1 MTAYRDV
8 SPETHPWSLA
18 AVRLL
23 QGVVYAEEEKVW
35 NLVLGSKSP
44 LESYFSHLGLL
55 LIVDESEGFAF
66 LRQFEDDE
74 YPAGQ
79 AALPKLFRRVPMNYG
94 VTLLCVLLRD
104 LLRQFEEEEVDN
116 ERCLVETTKILADW
130 KNFFPIDQDEVQ
142 KQKELRSALRK
153 LEDLKLVRKF
163 GDEPETW
170 EVRRIL
176 KARLPAAELETL
188 KLKLLAATQDNL
200 TNSPSQNYDR

>member
-1 MTAYRDV
+1 MTDYRDT
-8 SPETHPWSLA
+8 SPEMYPWSLA

-44 LESYFSHLGLL
+44 LQSYFSQLGLL

-66 LRQFEDDE
+66 LRQFEEDE
-74 YPAGQ
+74 YPVGQ

-94 VTLLCVLLRD
+94 ATLLCVLLRD

-116 ERCLVETTKILADW
+116 ERCLVETTKLLADW

-188 KLKLLAATQDNL
+188 KLKLLAATQGNP
-200 TNSPSQNYDR
+200 TNSPSQNHD

>member
-1 MTAYRDV
+1 MTDYRDT
-8 SPETHPWSLA
+8 SPEMYPWSLA

-44 LESYFSHLGLL
+44 LQSYFSQLGLL
-55 LIVDESEGFAF
+55 LFVDESEGFAF
-66 LRQFEDDE
+66 LRQFEEDE

-94 VTLLCVLLRD
+94 ATLLCVLLRD

-116 ERCLVETTKILADW
+116 ERCLVETTKLLADW

-188 KLKLLAATQDNL
+188 KLKLLAATQGNP
-200 TNSPSQNYDR
+200 TNSPSQNHD

>member
-1 MTAYRDV
+1 MY
-8 SPETHPWSLA
+8 PWSLA

-44 LESYFSHLGLL
+44 LQSYFSQLGLL

-66 LRQFEDDE
+66 LRQFEEDE

-94 VTLLCVLLRD
+94 ATLLCVLLRD

-116 ERCLVETTKILADW
+116 ERCLVETTKLLADW

-153 LEDLKLVRKF
+153 MEDLKLVRKF

-188 KLKLLAATQDNL
+188 KLKLLAATQGNP
-200 TNSPSQNYDR
+200 TNSPSQNHD

>member
-1 MTAYRDV
+1 MY
-8 SPETHPWSLA
+8 PWSLA

-44 LESYFSHLGLL
+44 LQSYFSQLGLL

-66 LRQFEDDE
+66 LRQFEEDE

-94 VTLLCVLLRD
+94 ATLLCVLLRD

-116 ERCLVETTKILADW
+116 ERCLVETTKLLEDW

-188 KLKLLAATQDNL
+188 KLKLLAATQGNP
-200 TNSPSQNYDR
+200 TNSPSQNHD

>member
-1 MTAYRDV
+1 MTDYRDT
-8 SPETHPWSLA
+8 SPEMYPWSLA

-44 LESYFSHLGLL
+44 LQSYFSQLGLL

-66 LRQFEDDE
+66 LRQFEEDE

-94 VTLLCVLLRD
+94 ATLLCVLLRD

-116 ERCLVETTKILADW
+116 ERCLVETTKLLEDW

-188 KLKLLAATQDNL
+188 KLKLLAATQGNP
-200 TNSPSQNYDR
+200 TNSPSQNHD

>member
-1 MTAYRDV
+1 MTDYRDT
-8 SPETHPWSLA
+8 SPEMYPWSLA

-44 LESYFSHLGLL
+44 LQSYFSQLGLL
-55 LIVDESEGFAF
+55 LIVEESEGFAF
-66 LRQFEDDE
+66 LRQFEEDE

-94 VTLLCVLLRD
+94 ATLLCVLLRD

-116 ERCLVETTKILADW
+116 ERCLVETTKLLADW

-188 KLKLLAATQDNL
+188 KLKLLAATQGNP
-200 TNSPSQNYDR
+200 TNSPSQNHD

>member
-1 MTAYRDV
+1 VTDYRDT
-8 SPETHPWSLA
+8 SPEMYPWSLA

-44 LESYFSHLGLL
+44 LQSYFSQLGLL

-66 LRQFEDDE
+66 LRQFEEDE

-94 VTLLCVLLRD
+94 ATLLCVLLRD

-116 ERCLVETTKILADW
+116 ERCLVETTKLLADW

-153 LEDLKLVRKF
+153 MEDLKLVRKF

-188 KLKLLAATQDNL
+188 KLKLLAATQGNP
-200 TNSPSQNYDR
+200 TNSPSQNHD

>member
-1 MTAYRDV
+1 MY
-8 SPETHPWSLA
+8 PWSLA

-44 LESYFSHLGLL
+44 LQSYFSQLGLL

-66 LRQFEDDE
+66 LRQFEEDE

-94 VTLLCVLLRD
+94 ATLLCVLLRD

-116 ERCLVETTKILADW
+116 ERCLVETTKLLADW

-188 KLKLLAATQDNL
+188 KLKLLAATQGNP
-200 TNSPSQNYDR
+200 TNSPSQNHD

>member
-1 MTAYRDV
+1 MTDYRDT
-8 SPETHPWSLA
+8 SPEMYPWSLA

-44 LESYFSHLGLL
+44 LQSYFSQLGLL

-66 LRQFEDDE
+66 LRQFEEDE

-79 AALPKLFRRVPMNYG
+79 AALPKLFRRVPMNYDA
-94 VTLLCVLLRD
+94 TLLCVLLRD

-116 ERCLVETTKILADW
+116 ERCLVETTKLLADW

-153 LEDLKLVRKF
+153 MEDLKLVRKF

-188 KLKLLAATQDNL
+188 KLKLLAATQGNP
-200 TNSPSQNYDR
+200 TNSPSQNHD

>member
-1 MTAYRDV
+1 VTDYRDT
-8 SPETHPWSLA
+8 SPEMYPWSLA

-44 LESYFSHLGLL
+44 LQSYFSQLGLL

-66 LRQFEDDE
+66 LRQFEEDE

-94 VTLLCVLLRD
+94 ATLLCVLLRD

-116 ERCLVETTKILADW
+116 ERCLVETTKLLADW

-188 KLKLLAATQDNL
+188 KLKLLAATQGNP
-200 TNSPSQNYDR
+200 TNSPSQNHD

>member
-1 MTAYRDV
+1 MTDYRDT
-8 SPETHPWSLA
+8 SPEMYPWSLA

-44 LESYFSHLGLL
+44 LQSYFSQLGLL

-66 LRQFEDDE
+66 LRQFEEDE

-94 VTLLCVLLRD
+94 ATLLCVLLRD

-116 ERCLVETTKILADW
+116 ERCLVETTKLLADW

-188 KLKLLAATQDNL
+188 KLKLLAATQGNS
-200 TNSPSQNYDR
+200 TNSPSQNHD

>member
-1 MTAYRDV
+1 MTDYRDT
-8 SPETHPWSLA
+8 SPEMYPWSLA

-44 LESYFSHLGLL
+44 LQSYFSQLGLL

-66 LRQFEDDE
+66 LRQFEEDE

-94 VTLLCVLLRD
+94 ATLLCVLLRD

-116 ERCLVETTKILADW
+116 ERCLVETTKLLADW

-188 KLKLLAATQDNL
+188 KLKLLAATQGNP
-200 TNSPSQNYDR
+200 TNSPSQNHD

>member
-1 MTAYRDV
+1 MTDYRDT
-8 SPETHPWSLA
+8 SPEMYPWSLA

-44 LESYFSHLGLL
+44 LQSYFSQLGLL

-66 LRQFEDDE
+66 LRQFEEDE

-94 VTLLCVLLRD
+94 ATLLCVLLRD

-116 ERCLVETTKILADW
+116 ERCLVETTKLLADW

-153 LEDLKLVRKF
+153 MEDLKLVRKF

-188 KLKLLAATQDNL
+188 KLKLLAATQGNP
-200 TNSPSQNYDR
+200 TNSPSQNHD

>member
-1 MTAYRDV
+1 M
-8 SPETHPWSLA
+8 
-18 AVRLL
+18 
-23 QGVVYAEEEKVW
+23 
-35 NLVLGSKSP
+35 
-44 LESYFSHLGLL
+44 
-55 LIVDESEGFAF
+55 
-66 LRQFEDDE
+66 
-74 YPAGQ
+74 
-79 AALPKLFRRVPMNYG
+79 
-94 VTLLCVLLRD
+94 LRD

-188 KLKLLAATQDNL
+188 KLKLLAATQGNP
-200 TNSPSQNYDR
+200 TNSPSQNHD

>member
-1 MTAYRDV
+1 MY
-8 SPETHPWSLA
+8 PWSLA

-44 LESYFSHLGLL
+44 LQSYFSQLGLL

-66 LRQFEDDE
+66 LRQFEEDE

-94 VTLLCVLLRD
+94 ATLLCVLLRD

-116 ERCLVETTKILADW
+116 ERCLLETTKLLADW

-188 KLKLLAATQDNL
+188 KLKLLAATQGNP
-200 TNSPSQNYDR
+200 TNSPSQNHD

>member
-1 MTAYRDV
+1 MTDYRDT
-8 SPETHPWSLA
+8 SPEMYPWSLA

-44 LESYFSHLGLL
+44 LQSYFSQLGLL

-66 LRQFEDDE
+66 LRQFEEDE

-79 AALPKLFRRVPMNYG
+79 AALPKRFRRVPMNYG
-94 VTLLCVLLRD
+94 ATLLCVLLRD

-116 ERCLVETTKILADW
+116 ERCLVETTKLLADW

-188 KLKLLAATQDNL
+188 KLKLLAATQGNP
-200 TNSPSQNYDR
+200 TNSPSQNHD